1 MFLIFAWSDFC
12 YTFMMKTHIMKTAF
26 YLLFFFCSTT
36 LIAQQS
42 SKLGRYLQEQLK
54 NPELS
59 NSAVLQPL
67 LVKGN
72 PDQIREATLRH
83 KGVFKFHAKDICSIA
98 IPYNQLTSF
107 AQESCIVQIDNTFTT
122 GKNLMDTSRVN
133 ANVNAVHN
141 GSAPLSQPYSGK
153 GVIVGIIDG
162 SIDINHK
169 DFRKTDNTTRI
180 RYLWDQSAIGSAPQ
194 PYAYGVAWDSSHINA
209 GTCTYVSAI
218 SDQSHGS
225 CVAGIAAGNGLS
237 GSSPTLQNIYKGIAF
252 DANIIFVRV
261 DNSSPNFLQNVA
273 DAADYIFNKAK
284 ELGMPCVINTSIGTR
299 YGSHDGTDFTSQAI
313 ENLLCAEKGRSFV
326 AAAGNDGHRKF
337 HVSYDLSPTDSL
349 FTWFNYV
356 SNTAYQHVFFDFWA
370 DTSNFKLANFAI
382 GCDNTTPT
390 FLKRTK
396 YYNIITD
403 FNPSPGVT
411 VSITDSLFNGATK
424 LGNYT
429 IYVTIEGGTYH
440 VEFLIKPTT
449 TTNLW
454 RLQTLGSGR
463 FDLWASAS
471 TSGSGGSAVNAPLA
485 FASRIVTTSTPM
497 PGGFSSAN
505 YRHPDSLKT
514 MVSSWQNNDY
524 VITVANYSNRWFYTD
539 VDGVIR
545 NPRIAGET
553 PQDILPQSSLGPTRD
568 NRQKPNISAPG
579 STTICTADSVINAFS
594 LVSGPGERLKVGIGG
609 KHRRNGGTSMASPVV
624 AGIVALY
631 FETRPTAGYHEI
643 NQVIKLAAKT
653 DAFTGAVPNHKWG
666 YGKVD
671 AMNAL
676 TLATLGCINPSASN
690 FNPAA
695 NIDTG
700 GCTFTYTWNGSV
712 SINWNDPKNWTPN
725 PVCCGPNNCE
735 SNVIIPSGTP
745 NNPSVL
751 YGDVQI
757 GHLTMNAN
765 TNITVQ
771 NAHQLKVCKNIVG
784 SSNATVSLGKLTMN
798 GSVAQNI
805 TGGLIADS
813 LILQNALGL
822 TTTGLTQLKSRLV
835 LQSGNLTNNGTLRFL
850 STSDTRIATIDFSPS
865 NSGAIIGNI
874 EAQRWIPVG
883 GSNQHFVSV
892 PLNAIALSQLGA
904 SGTAGFVTPTLDCN
918 EDSLLAGSPYGT
930 VFRNIE
936 SNGSGCSLKSWEVV
950 TLGNTDNSRG
960 YSAYLTGNQVLT
972 VNGTPNQNVAYSL
985 SGMKNSGWASH
996 STAQGRPQS
1005 SGWNLVG
1012 NPYLSYLE
1020 LAPKVGLD
1028 AQVNI
1033 WQTSGPYQ
1041 GSYQT
1046 LMMGSNAVIPPFQGF
1061 FVHTSSVGSAV
1072 FTVNKTECVNNP
1084 AQPQPFYKTEN
1095 DHQLTIE
1102 VLGNGYK
1109 DKTEIGFN
1117 SLATAYFDPMLDAN
1131 KFHSK
1136 LGQPTLYTSL
1146 SALEH
1151 LSINTFKN
1159 TNETDKIELGLE
1171 PGKAGNF
1178 ELNFSGINTF
1188 DKDNVYLLDRK
1199 VNTETQLFE
1208 NARYSFVANETDDW
1222 DRFLIRFEKN
1232 ANRVKDLSN
1241 NQFGFYVSPV
1251 PSGGDVVF
1259 YFGKDIDQNQN
1270 FEIGIFDVSGR
1281 LLETLTVAHLN
1292 KPLIYNATKLS
1303 AGVYNAS
1310 LFANG
1315 KKEKTVKF
1323 VVK

>member
-1 MFLIFAWSDFC
+1 
-12 YTFMMKTHIMKTAF
+12 
-26 YLLFFFCSTT
+26 
-36 LIAQQS
+36 
-42 SKLGRYLQEQLK
+42 
-54 NPELS
+54 
-59 NSAVLQPL
+59 
-67 LVKGN
+67 
-72 PDQIREATLRH
+72 
-83 KGVFKFHAKDICSIA
+83 
-98 IPYNQLTSF
+98 
-107 AQESCIVQIDNTFTT
+107 
-122 GKNLMDTSRVN
+122 
-133 ANVNAVHN
+133 
-141 GSAPLSQPYSGK
+141 
-153 GVIVGIIDG
+153 
-162 SIDINHK
+162 
-169 DFRKTDNTTRI
+169 
-180 RYLWDQSAIGSAPQ
+180 
-194 PYAYGVAWDSSHINA
+194 
-209 GTCTYVSAI
+209 
-218 SDQSHGS
+218 
-225 CVAGIAAGNGLS
+225 
-237 GSSPTLQNIYKGIAF
+237 
-252 DANIIFVRV
+252 
-261 DNSSPNFLQNVA
+261 
-273 DAADYIFNKAK
+273 
-284 ELGMPCVINTSIGTR
+284 
-299 YGSHDGTDFTSQAI
+299 
-313 ENLLCAEKGRSFV
+313 
-326 AAAGNDGHRKF
+326 
-337 HVSYDLSPTDSL
+337 
-349 FTWFNYV
+349 
-356 SNTAYQHVFFDFWA
+356 
-370 DTSNFKLANFAI
+370 
-382 GCDNTTPT
+382 
-390 FLKRTK
+390 
-396 YYNIITD
+396 
-403 FNPSPGVT
+403 
-411 VSITDSLFNGATK
+411 
-424 LGNYT
+424 
-429 IYVTIEGGTYH
+429 
-440 VEFLIKPTT
+440 
-449 TTNLW
+449 
-454 RLQTLGSGR
+454 
-463 FDLWASAS
+463 
-471 TSGSGGSAVNAPLA
+471 
-485 FASRIVTTSTPM
+485 
-497 PGGFSSAN
+497 
-505 YRHPDSLKT
+505 
-514 MVSSWQNNDY
+514 
-524 VITVANYSNRWFYTD
+524 
-539 VDGVIR
+539 
-545 NPRIAGET
+545 
-553 PQDILPQSSLGPTRD
+553 
-568 NRQKPNISAPG
+568 
-579 STTICTADSVINAFS
+579 
-594 LVSGPGERLKVGIGG
+594 
-609 KHRRNGGTSMASPVV
+609 
-624 AGIVALY
+624 
-631 FETRPTAGYHEI
+631 
-643 NQVIKLAAKT
+643 
-653 DAFTGAVPNHKWG
+653 
-666 YGKVD
+666 
-671 AMNAL
+671 
-676 TLATLGCINPSASN
+676 
-690 FNPAA
+690 
-695 NIDTG
+695 
-700 GCTFTYTWNGSV
+700 
-712 SINWNDPKNWTPN
+712 
-725 PVCCGPNNCE
+725 
-735 SNVIIPSGTP
+735 
-745 NNPSVL
+745 
-751 YGDVQI
+751 
-757 GHLTMNAN
+757 
-765 TNITVQ
+765 
-771 NAHQLKVCKNIVG
+771 
-784 SSNATVSLGKLTMN
+784 
-798 GSVAQNI
+798 
-805 TGGLIADS
+805 
-813 LILQNALGL
+813 
-822 TTTGLTQLKSRLV
+822 
-835 LQSGNLTNNGTLRFL
+835 
-850 STSDTRIATIDFSPS
+850 
-865 NSGAIIGNI
+865 
-874 EAQRWIPVG
+874 
-883 GSNQHFVSV
+883 VSV